1 MAKVEDMARYVR
13 SKNAGPFWVTV
24 EIFCDT
30 DETYK
35 KIVASSNL
43 TGEKVAELYC
53 VEASRMKVFEIDALK
68 IKKYSF
74 PRPMPS
80 GHKYEND
87 MHYGQQ
93 YIRLAEVE
101 V

>member
-1 MAKVEDMARYVR
+1 MAKVEDIAQYVR
-13 SKNAGPFWVTV
+13 SKNAGPFWVTI

-30 DETYK
+30 DEAYK
-35 KIVASSNL
+35 RIAGSPNL
-43 TGEKVAELYC
+43 TGEKVAELYG
-53 VEASRMKVFEIDALK
+53 ADPSLIKVFEIENLRV
-68 IKKYSF
+68 KKYSF
-74 PRPMPS
+74 PRPLPS

>member
-1 MAKVEDMARYVR
+1 MARVEDIAKYVR
-13 SKNAGPFWVTV
+13 SKNAGPFWVTI

-30 DETYK
+30 DEAYK
-35 KIVASSNL
+35 RITGSPNL
-43 TGEKVAELYC
+43 RGEKVAELYG
-53 VEASRMKVFEIDALK
+53 ADSSLIKVFEIENLRV
-68 IKKYSF
+68 KKYSF
-74 PRPMPS
+74 PRPLPS

-93 YIRLAEVE
+93 YIRLAEIE

>member
-1 MAKVEDMARYVR
+1 MAKVEDIANYVR
-13 SKNAGPFWVTV
+13 SKNAGPFWITF

-30 DETYK
+30 GEAYK
-35 KIVASSNL
+35 KITSSPNL
-43 TGEKVAELYC
+43 TGEKVAELYG
-53 VEASRMKVFEIDALK
+53 VNASDMKVFEIDSLRV
-68 IKKYSF
+68 KKYSF
-74 PRPMPS
+74 PRPLPS

-87 MHYGQQ
+87 MHCGQQ

>member
-1 MAKVEDMARYVR
+1 MAKVEDIAVYVR
-13 SKNAGPFWVTV
+13 SKNAGPFWVTI

-30 DETYK
+30 DEAYK
-35 KIVASSNL
+35 KIVNSSSL
-43 TGEKVAELYC
+43 TGEKIAELYC
-53 VEASRMKVFEIDALK
+53 VDPSRMKVFEIDSLR

-93 YIRLAEVE
+93 YIRLAGVE
-101 V
+101 I